1 LSSSESSPESCTFSE
16 ELHPALPLLSIPSI
30 RVFASGPSLVID
42 LEIVLPQKMSLEE
55 VGRVESVIK
64 KAIGEEM
71 GVGRVREVRI
81 VFKGQ

>member
-1 LSSSESSPESCTFSE
+1 
-16 ELHPALPLLSIPSI
+16 
-30 RVFASGPSLVID
+30 
-42 LEIVLPQKMSLEE
+42 MSLEE